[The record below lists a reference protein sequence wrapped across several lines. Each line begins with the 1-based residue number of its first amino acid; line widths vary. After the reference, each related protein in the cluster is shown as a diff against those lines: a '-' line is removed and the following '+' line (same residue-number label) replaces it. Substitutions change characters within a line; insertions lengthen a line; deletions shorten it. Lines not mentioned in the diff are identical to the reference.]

1 MTSEQLSNLVDQFN
15 AIHKSLIDDFVKS
28 ADKTDNDHRLMMAL
42 DVASKALAK
51 KLVGE

>member
-1 MTSEQLSNLVDQFN
+1 MTTEQLSALAEQFN
-15 AIHKSLIDDFVKS
+15 SIHKSLVDDFVKT

-42 DVASKALAK
+42 GVASKALAK